1 MMLLTL
7 FLSENTPIAL
17 AGLFL
22 IVLPAVLILLFP
34 VLWLSRPKSSGKAK
48 LVAFG
53 LALLPVGF
61 GSEINK
67 EFGWM
72 QYGWV
77 LSLPIYLCLA
87 IVFVNLARS
96 APKS

>member
-1 MMLLTL
+1 M
-7 FLSENTPIAL
+7 
-17 AGLFL
+17 
-22 IVLPAVLILLFP
+22 
-34 VLWLSRPKSSGKAK
+34 
-48 LVAFG
+48 VAFG

-61 GSEINK
+61 SSGLNN

-77 LSLPIYLCLA
+77 VNLPIYLCLG

-96 APKS
+96 LPKG

>member
-1 MMLLTL
+1 MLLTL
-7 FLSENTPIAL
+7 FLSETTPIAL
-17 AGLFL
+17 ASLFL

-48 LVAFG
+48 MVAFG

-61 GSEINK
+61 SSGLNN

-77 LSLPIYLCLA
+77 VNLPIYLCLG

-96 APKS
+96 LPKG